1 MKKVLF
7 VCTGNT
13 CRSPIA
19 EGIFN
24 TLAEN
29 MGIDARAE
37 SRGLSAFEGSR
48 ASENAIIAASFHGA
62 DINSHRSS
70 IVAFEDV
77 ENADKVIGMTER
89 HVSALRSM
97 FPQFRDKIYPMP
109 YEDIPDPFGGNL
121 ETYKYTA
128 TRIRAAVEHL
138 IKTLKDDGTE
148 EDGSKNNS
156 DDG

>member
-48 ASENAIIAASFHGA
+48 ASENEIIAASFTGQILTHT
-62 DINSHRSS
+62 DPVLSH
-70 IVAFEDV
+70 
-77 ENADKVIGMTER
+77 
-89 HVSALRSM
+89 LRM
-97 FPQFRDKIYPMP
+97 
-109 YEDIPDPFGGNL
+109 
-121 ETYKYTA
+121 
-128 TRIRAAVEHL
+128 
-138 IKTLKDDGTE
+138 
-148 EDGSKNNS
+148 SKMQTKL
-156 DDG
+156 